1 MIALKWEISGLFVYS
16 WIALIVFK
24 WSSNGQHLGWPMIY
38 WVPIR
43 IRSLIRS
50 SVIQTPW
57 PGRQLLRWL
66 YMVWK
71 DEMPRHE
78 WTLQISFCGRWFLVH
93 KFYSLSSKVLLNNH
107 DLKAKTNVI
116 FKWSLYNY
124 CIVCTNFHYLVTREF
139 FFLQTT
145 THMLVLPVIITV
157 RHSYSKHPHHLHQ
170 KDFHSPQK

>member
-1 MIALKWEISGLFVYS
+1 MTDDLLSSYTYQVSNSLLCHTNTLARASAPALAIYGLEGWNATS
-16 WIALIVFK
+16 WMD
-24 WSSNGQHLGWPMIY
+24 SSNFFLWAVISCTQVLLSKFQ
-38 WVPIR
+38 
-43 IRSLIRS
+43 SLIEQS
-50 SVIQTPW
+50 W
-57 PGRQLLRWL
+57 PEGEN
-66 YMVWK
+66 K
-71 DEMPRHE
+71 CH
-78 WTLQISFCGRWFLVH
+78 
-93 KFYSLSSKVLLNNH
+93 
-107 DLKAKTNVI
+107 